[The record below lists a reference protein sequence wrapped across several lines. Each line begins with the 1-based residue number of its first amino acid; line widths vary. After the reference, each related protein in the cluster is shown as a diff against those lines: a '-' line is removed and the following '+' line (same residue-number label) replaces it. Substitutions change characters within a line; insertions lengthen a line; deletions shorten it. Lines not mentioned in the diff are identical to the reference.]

1 MTVQDWYRHLVEDV
15 IDAEKLLL
23 TVMGLMS
30 GYMLW
35 GTTQFRSESAARF
48 PRLTGSVVFI
58 GTVLLFFREYL
69 PGPIKHAVV
78 SEGAAFEASEEFTE
92 RQEAM
97 EGEQE
102 VTEPE
107 TEGFSTVGRP
117 LHDAMFTTIAVVGYA
132 VAGFAIGLLWASP
145 LFVIAY
151 ARWFRVDL
159 LRTGV
164 LTVIGFGIAYSFMVV
179 LNVPMDS
186 GAFFMTEGAPWLPQ

>member
-1 MTVQDWYRHLVEDV
+1 MTVQDWYRRLVEDV

-23 TVMGLMS
+23 AVMGLMS

-58 GTVLLFFREYL
+58 GAVLLFFREYL
-69 PGPIKHAVV
+69 PGPVKRIVV
-78 SEGAAFEASEEFTE
+78 SEGAAFEAGEEFTE

-97 EGEQE
+97 EDEQD
-102 VTEPE
+102 EPE
-107 TEGFSTVGRP
+107 TEGVSTVDRP
-117 LHDAMFTTIAVVGYA
+117 IHDSIFTTLAVIGYALAGYA
-132 VAGFAIGLLWASP
+132 VGLLWATP

-159 LRTGV
+159 LRTAA
-164 LTVIGFGIAYSFMVV
+164 LTVIGFGIAYSFMIV
-179 LNVPMDS
+179 LNVPMDA
-186 GAFFMTEGAPWLPQ
+186 GAFFGGAPWLPQ